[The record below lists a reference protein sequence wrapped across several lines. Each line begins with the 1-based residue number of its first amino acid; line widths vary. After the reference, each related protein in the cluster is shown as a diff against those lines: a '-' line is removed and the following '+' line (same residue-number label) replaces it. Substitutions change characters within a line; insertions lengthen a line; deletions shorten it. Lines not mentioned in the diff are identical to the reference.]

1 MENFILLGRPNFI
14 LVELAEEEPAATED
28 APIFLNRTFA
38 DILSAM
44 GVRSRRPASRTDSG
58 LTGSPRRCCGRCWST
73 TASTA
78 TRTRWAS
85 CAACSSTATW
95 LDVLTGAGLHDA
107 QLLEQ
112 WQRVMQGL
120 VAARKTHP
128 HQAAV
133 ELYGRG
139 DLASLLSWHREQ
151 ATLTQLG
158 QTYRFVPGR
167 ETARR
172 HGMGPT
178 ASLRSIR
185 LDGGSGL
192 GERLAIETVCTPAV
206 VWRLR

>member
-1 MENFILLGRPNFI
+1 M
-14 LVELAEEEPAATED
+14 
-28 APIFLNRTFA
+28 NRTFA

-44 GVRSRRPASRTDSG
+44 GVRMS
-58 LTGSPRRCCGRCWST
+58 
-73 TASTA
+73 TASESDRLRLDRQSKALLRPVLEHYGFDRYPHTLGELCGLFEYCD
-78 TRTRWAS
+78 R
-85 CAACSSTATW
+85 

-167 ETARR
+167 
-172 HGMGPT
+172 
-178 ASLRSIR
+178 
-185 LDGGSGL
+185 
-192 GERLAIETVCTPAV
+192 
-206 VWRLR
+206 